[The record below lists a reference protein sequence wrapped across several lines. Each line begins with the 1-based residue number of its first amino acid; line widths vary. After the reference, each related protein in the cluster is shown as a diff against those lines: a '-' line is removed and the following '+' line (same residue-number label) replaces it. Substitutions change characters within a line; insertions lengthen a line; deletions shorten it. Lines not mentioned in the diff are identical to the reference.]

1 MLGLIEKVVLFL
13 MTLHLGY
20 KDPNRTLRHAFF
32 FFIFCMLAVPLD
44 YLLYLFSEF
53 PYLPTTL
60 KESLA
65 VNLFTLGIMLI
76 GLGLG
81 GTLQLVSSKEGKK

>member
-1 MLGLIEKVVLFL
+1 MLGLIEKVVLFV
-13 MTLHLGY
+13 MSFHLGY
-20 KDPNRTLRHAFF
+20 KDSNRTLRHAFF

-53 PYLPTTL
+53 PYLPSTL

-65 VNLFTLGIMLI
+65 TNLFTLGIMLI

-81 GTLQLVSSKEGKK
+81 GTLQLMSSKEGKK